1 MGRNLLD
8 ELGIGTEKG
17 DKKGGET
24 GLDSTLCEPDR
35 GDTTHRLHP
44 KNTPGHLHENVQNR
58 GTQVTIVD
66 GIRYKESGG
75 TEKMGP
81 LSGSNSVRPSVFR
94 NPKKLGKEDWGT
106 PSLPSPFF
114 PSPSPEWQLTF

>member
-1 MGRNLLD
+1 MKSP
-8 ELGIGTEKG
+8 ELGVGTEKG

-24 GLDSTLCEPDR
+24 GLDSTLSEPDR

-44 KNTPGHLHENVQNR
+44 KNTPGHLHENVQNI
-58 GTQVTIVD
+58 GTRVTMVG

-75 TEKMGP
+75 TEKMGS
-81 LSGSNSVRPSVFR
+81 LSGPTFVGPCRSLGIL
-94 NPKKLGKEDWGT
+94 KKLGKEGWGT
-106 PSLPSPFF
+106 PSLPSPLF